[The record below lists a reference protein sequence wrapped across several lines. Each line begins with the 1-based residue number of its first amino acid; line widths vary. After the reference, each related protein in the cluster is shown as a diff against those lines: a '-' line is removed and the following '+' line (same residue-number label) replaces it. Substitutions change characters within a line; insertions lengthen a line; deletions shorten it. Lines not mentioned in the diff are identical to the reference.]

1 MGLRTTRSTGYR
13 GGSVATAGDHRLP
26 EPAPDARRRYA
37 RPISRIVVIG
47 ATGHVG
53 TYLVPRLVRAGHEVV
68 ALSRGA
74 RDPYLPAPEWRSVE
88 RVEVD
93 RDAEDAAGTF
103 GDRIAALAADAVV
116 DMICFTPESAQQ
128 LVDALRPARPLL
140 LHCGTIWV
148 HGPASRVPVTEDEP
162 RTAYGEY
169 GTGKVAIE
177 ALLHREAIAGG
188 VPSVVL
194 HPGHISGGPWPVIT
208 PAGNLDL
215 DVWRRL
221 AVGEPVALP
230 DLGLGVL
237 HHVHAD
243 DVAQAFELALSRPA
257 AIGSSFHVVSE
268 QAMTLRGLAAGVAA
282 WFGREPVLEFVDWSE
297 FERRVGAEHA
307 GATRDHVGRSIA
319 ASIDRARDVLGYRP
333 RFSSLD
339 AVRESLRWLAEN
351 GHVDLDGQTF

>member
-1 MGLRTTRSTGYR
+1 M
-13 GGSVATAGDHRLP
+13 
-26 EPAPDARRRYA
+26 
-37 RPISRIVVIG
+37 SRIVVIG

-68 ALSRGA
+68 AVSRGE
-74 RDPYLPAPEWRSVE
+74 REPYLPAPEWQRVE
-88 RVEVD
+88 RVVVD
-93 RDAEDAAGTF
+93 REAEDAAGRF
-103 GDRIAALAADAVV
+103 GERIAALAADAVV
-116 DMICFTPESAQQ
+116 DMLCFTPGSAQQ
-128 LVDALRPARPLL
+128 LVDALRPTRPLL

-148 HGPASRVPVTEDEP
+148 HGPAARVPVTEDEP

-169 GTGKVAIE
+169 GSGKAAIE
-177 ALLHREAIAGG
+177 ALLQRETIAGG

-194 HPGHISGGPWPVIT
+194 HPGHISGPWPVIT
-208 PAGNLDL
+208 PAGNLDP

-221 AVGEPVALP
+221 AAGEPLSLP

-243 DVAQAFELALSRPA
+243 DVAQAFERALTRPA

-268 QAMTLRGLAAGVAA
+268 QAMTLRGLAAGVAG
-282 WFGREPVLEFVDWSE
+282 WFGREPVIDLVGWPA

-307 GATRDHVGRSIA
+307 EASREHVARGIA

-333 RFSSLD
+333 RYSSLD
-339 AVRESLRWLAEN
+339 ALHEALRWLAES
-351 GHVDLDGQTF
+351 GQVDVGDQEF